1 MNHYYDSYSRH
12 TVAQRPARPSTAP
25 NRLET
30 EAGPS
35 EIFHSVLD
43 CSETTIPDREHQV
56 HWKPVI
62 KRKVLR

>member
-30 EAGPS
+30 GPS

-56 HWKPVI
+56 HLKPVI